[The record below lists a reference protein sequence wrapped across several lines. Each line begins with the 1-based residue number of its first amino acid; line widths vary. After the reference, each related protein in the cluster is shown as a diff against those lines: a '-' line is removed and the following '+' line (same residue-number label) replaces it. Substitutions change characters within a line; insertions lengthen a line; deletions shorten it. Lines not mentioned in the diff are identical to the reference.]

1 MIQNDDRE
9 SAIWWSWWRMA
20 PSGRHSFAYF
30 MPEQK
35 ISFCRERRD
44 RTWFLMTQKEKT
56 NIINATRGRSPLN
69 FWMDH
74 TSQATGAFTWQ
85 CSRLN
90 DPPRDRI
97 KEQLEKPMLFVLPFA
112 QLNHFFSSSACV
124 GCHQETTCSLFRC
137 CRNSRRRVWEARL
150 NRFDEIHDMRA
161 VSDRLP
167 PVGVPFDSTWKFG

>member
-35 ISFCRERRD
+35 ISICRERCD
-44 RTWFLMTQKEKT
+44 RTWFLMPQKEET

-112 QLNHFFSSSACV
+112 QLNHFFPPP
-124 GCHQETTCSLFRC
+124 
-137 CRNSRRRVWEARL
+137 RVWGATRK
-150 NRFDEIHDMRA
+150 
-161 VSDRLP
+161 P
-167 PVGVPFDSTWKFG
+167 PVHSSDVVVIVAVVCGKLD